1 MSLSSQLA
9 MVCIGTVVL
18 VQDTDVCC
26 VRGALQL
33 VMHLMAIA
41 SLPALTKT
49 VLHMATHSGL
59 QPAEQNQQQPS
70 PEPEEVLAPTVAY
83 AVTITRIDEGDAG
96 QTLLDAIEVLGLS
109 IDSVCRRSK
118 YDCAKVAFVDPSVR
132 AERRGPLSALGWRV
146 LERGVPLDIAQIEGE
161 KLRNRIDKSG
171 CCGASELIKLWA
183 FSLTEYYRVLH
194 LDVDAL
200 MLQPVDE
207 LIARDVELVYTT
219 DVKMAPN
226 AHNMPVQGGFLLCR
240 PSQATF
246 DELVGI
252 VKKGDWA
259 PNVGWA
265 RSGIGFFH
273 GGPTIQGLL
282 AYYYRHDRTL
292 PNRALPPPLLL
303 SPPPP
308 PLQGLLAYYY
318 RFLKPTEL
326 SYEADRCAFN
336 HMWDTPECRS
346 YAIGDVHSVHFTQSC
361 PKPWVCTARRQA
373 GCDALSARW
382 YALRA
387 AARARARA
395 SRPPTRA
402 STAATCPS
410 PPLEVQV
417 DAILQ
422 QAAGVFAAASAVVV
436 PTTRERRR
444 RPRRQPMRGSPSR
457 GPNVE
462 AVGAAAI
469 GHDGGLF
476 CAP

>member
-18 VQDTDVCC
+18 V
-26 VRGALQL
+26 QL

-49 VLHMATHSGL
+49 VLHMATHSGH
-59 QPAEQNQQQPS
+59 QPAGQKQQQQS
-70 PEPEEVLAPTVAY
+70 PEPEVYLAPAVAY

-109 IDSVCRRSK
+109 IDSVCRQSI

-132 AERRGPLSALGWRV
+132 AERRDPLGALGWRV

-282 AYYYRHDRTL
+282 AYYYRFFK
-292 PNRALPPPLLL
+292 PP
-303 SPPPP
+303 
-308 PLQGLLAYYY
+308 
-318 RFLKPTEL
+318 EL

-346 YAIGDVHSVHFTQSC
+346 YALGDVHSVHFTQSC

-373 GCDALSARW
+373 GCDALSERW

-387 AARARARA
+387 AARAARGLA
-395 SRPPTRA
+395 PSDACQHGRYVPI
-402 STAATCPS
+402 AAT
-410 PPLEVQV
+410 
-417 DAILQ
+417 
-422 QAAGVFAAASAVVV
+422 
-436 PTTRERRR
+436 
-444 RPRRQPMRGSPSR
+444 
-457 GPNVE
+457 
-462 AVGAAAI
+462 
-469 GHDGGLF
+469 
-476 CAP
+476 